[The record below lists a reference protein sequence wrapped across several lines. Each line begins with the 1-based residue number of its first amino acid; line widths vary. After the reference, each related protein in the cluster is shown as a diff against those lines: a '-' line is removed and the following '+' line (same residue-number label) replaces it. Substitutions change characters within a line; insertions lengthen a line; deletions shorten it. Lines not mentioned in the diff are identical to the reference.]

1 MYNYKIV
8 VHGDAHVACFL
19 FVTTNYGRAFGSSV
33 DGMETCDV

>member
-8 VHGDAHVACFL
+8 VHGDAHVARF